1 MPDDRGTL
9 REIAWRELFP
19 WLILFRTVR
28 PALDPRKLLLAA
40 LALVITAAGWWSL
53 GKLFEGA
60 EDPGLRDAIES
71 HDLWPWSAQG
81 IEARI
86 AVFSQRPLD
95 ELDAELQRNNYE
107 YPTVRIG
114 ANSST
119 TVGDASNRIPADP
132 DLALFVP
139 DSRTYHYIWDFPAG
153 PADVSANPVFYVWQS
168 LVEPFWRIFDVG
180 LSIAGFTYFLLCALW
195 ATAVWALAA
204 SAITRIATV
213 ELALE
218 ERLSV
223 GRALSFARGHW
234 VSCFWAPVFPLLGVL
249 LAVLFMS
256 LGGWL
261 MRFDSTLL
269 LIAIIWPLYL
279 FGGLV
284 MALLLLGLAFGWP
297 LMWPAISSEG
307 TDLFDGISRSYSY
320 VFQRPL
326 HYVFYVVVAALFGA
340 LAWLLVSFVGAAV
353 IQLSFWGASFTGGA
367 ERTSEIMAVA
377 TGFDPSEPFTGLGD
391 AGVGLLKLWVGCVR
405 VITLAFAFSYFWVSS
420 TAIYLLLRRAADAK
434 EIDEVYTEGGESEPH
449 GLPPLGRDAAGV
461 AVVSPHE
468 PDGSNGDIPDNLD
481 SPSEEGNAQ

>member
-40 LALVITAAGWWSL
+40 LAIVFTSLGWWAL
-53 GKLFEGA
+53 GRLFEGSD
-60 EDPGLRDAIES
+60 DPLLRNSIRQQQV
-71 HDLWPWSAQG
+71 WPWNASVSASVPVTVAVPALNG
-81 IEARI
+81 PSAYLITEAG
-86 AVFSQRPLD
+86 VPL
-95 ELDAELQRNNYE
+95 EGTAPR
-107 YPTVRIG
+107 TI
-114 ANSST
+114 
-119 TVGDASNRIPADP
+119 TVGDLPAPIPIDAAVVSEFGPRRFITFAP
-132 DLALFVP
+132 DYSEFE
-139 DSRTYHYIWDFPAG
+139 G
-153 PADVSANPVFYVWQS
+153 NPIAQVWQS
-168 LVEPFWRIFDVG
+168 LTAPFWRLFDVR
-180 LSIAGFTYFLLCALW
+180 LTLAGFTYFLLCALW
-195 ATAVWALAA
+195 GTAVWAFAA
-204 SAITRIATV
+204 SAITRIAAV

-223 GRALSFARGHW
+223 GSAIGFARGHW

-261 MRFDSTLL
+261 LRFDSTILL
-269 LIAIIWPLYL
+269 LAIIWPLYL
-279 FGGLV
+279 FAGLV
-284 MALLLLGLAFGWP
+284 MAILLLGLAFGWP

-326 HYVFYVVVAALFGA
+326 HYVFYIFVAAGFGV
-340 LAWLLVSFVGAAV
+340 LAWLLVSFVGNSV

-377 TGFDPSEPFTGLGD
+377 TGLENESFGRLGN
-391 AGVGLLKLWVGCVR
+391 AGVSLLAFWVGCVR
-405 VITLAFAFSYFWVSS
+405 VLTLGFAFSYFWVSS

-434 EIDEVYTEGGESEPH
+434 EMDEVYTELVGDAH
-449 GLPPLGRDAAGV
+449 GLPPLARDAAGV
-461 AVVSPHE
+461 PMAPHE
-468 PDGSNGDIPDNLD
+468 PGETNGESPDDLASPPPEDDG
-481 SPSEEGNAQ
+481 Q